1 MRTQAHCLLQ
11 RRRLKPISPAST
23 AVCNATRLRVA
34 VPTDA
39 PQLARLDAICTSE
52 GSAGWSAGVFE
63 STLQQ
68 PHAMV
73 LVAQNDSDEAQV
85 SNASPVSSSAVLAGF
100 AAGIYVGGELQI
112 ENLAVAPEARGRS
125 IGTQLVQSMLLKH
138 GISAASP
145 DSSCFLE
152 VKEGNSAAQAM
163 YQKLGFR
170 VVGRRKNF
178 YPDGSAAVL
187 MQLGGEVL

>member
-1 MRTQAHCLLQ
+1 M
-11 RRRLKPISPAST
+11 
-23 AVCNATRLRVA
+23 
-34 VPTDA
+34 PTDA

-52 GSAGWSAGVFE
+52 GSAGWSAAVFE

-73 LVAQNDSDEAQV
+73 LVAQSSDEAEV
-85 SNASPVSSSAVLAGF
+85 SNSSPASSTAALAGF

-125 IGTQLVQSMLLKH
+125 VGTQLVQSMLLKH

-145 DSSCFLE
+145 DSSCLLE

-163 YQKLGFR
+163 YHKLGFR

-178 YPDGSAAVL
+178 YTDGSAAVL